1 MNDSFYEQ
9 LVPHKSGLKEN
20 LIRIAVTAAITLF
33 LLLTLPMLGFLS
45 LVITIVLALAAY
57 YFLFQKLNVEYEY
70 TLLNHDLEVDA
81 IYSKSKRKK
90 LLTFDI
96 QQAEIIAPKG
106 SPRLNSHHPDKTMDF
121 SSGDGSAKS
130 FAIMTFIEQKST
142 CIIIE
147 PDETMLEHMKSWM
160 GMKLWMN

>member
-9 LVPHKSGLKEN
+9 LVTHKSGLKEN
-20 LIRIAVTAAITLF
+20 LIRIVVTVVITLF
-33 LLLTLPMLGFLS
+33 LLLTLPLLGFLS
-45 LVITIVLALAAY
+45 IVITIVLALLAY

-90 LLTFDI
+90 LLTLDI

-106 SPRLNSHHPDKTMDF
+106 SPRMNSYHPDKTMDF
-121 SSGDGSAKS
+121 SSGDSSAKA
-130 FAIMTFIEQKST
+130 FAIMTFIDQKST

-147 PDETMLEHMKSWM
+147 PDETMLGHMKSWM
-160 GMKLWMN
+160 GMKLWMD